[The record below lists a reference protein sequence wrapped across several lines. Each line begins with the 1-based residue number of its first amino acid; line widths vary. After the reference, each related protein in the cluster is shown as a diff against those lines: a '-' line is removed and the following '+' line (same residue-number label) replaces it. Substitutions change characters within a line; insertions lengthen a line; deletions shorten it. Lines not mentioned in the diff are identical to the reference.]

1 MKRKVLF
8 AVMLLWTMTFLVFP
22 VQAGAQ
28 SGVKKDSQKN
38 VSSATDKSF
47 RSFMEG
53 KKAQSK
59 KDAGTLYY
67 YASPLKDAQLS
78 YQASLTLPV
87 RGGYAC
93 KNETQLRV
101 LAGMHGFD
109 INYALVF
116 GRKKEFVE
124 TVRFLNSEILGRLKT
139 PDYINPN
146 IRAVEDTKAL
156 LANLKD
162 PENIENFKT
171 SWSKQFEA
179 NMQKAKADPKVM
191 EQLIDQSYG
200 AIIECSYILCN
211 LALSGGS
218 GDKLYALFID
228 YMLRVDALDI
238 KMREFYNSPYG
249 RALGQSDRKSIF
261 PPILELIEKK
271 HGLLDR
277 KDIKSILAIV
287 KKARAEY
294 VTPCN

>member
-8 AVMLLWTMTFLVFP
+8 VLMLLWIIPFLVFS

-28 SGVKKDSQKN
+28 SSAKKNN
-38 VSSATDKSF
+38 VSSATDKNF

-53 KKAQSK
+53 EKARHN
-59 KDAGTLYY
+59 KDTGSLYY
-67 YASPLKDAQLS
+67 YASPLKEAQLS

-87 RGGYAC
+87 KGSYAC

-116 GRKKEFVE
+116 GRKQEFVK
-124 TVRFLNSEILGRLKT
+124 TMRFLNSEILGRLKN

-146 IRAVEDTKAL
+146 VRAVEDAKAL
-156 LANLKD
+156 LTDMKD
-162 PENIENFKT
+162 PQNIENFKM

-191 EQLIDQSYG
+191 QQLIDQSYG
-200 AIIECSYILCN
+200 AIIESSYILCN

-249 RALGQSDRKSIF
+249 KALGQSDRKNIF
-261 PPILELIEKK
+261 PPILDIIEKK

-294 VTPCN
+294 VTPCR